1 MEQIIGED
9 NYSNR
14 KWSTNWNYGALIQFG
29 GRILGEA
36 EKEGGMCGCS
46 ATDAG
51 CDPVNDKWW
60 QSCVYLTCAPNSLLL
75 KRLKC
80 CESVYGRGQSW
91 TQASLTAPGKPKHDF
106 LDSVLKINLLGPA
119 GSSHLSMTLPVR
131 DFFLASFKIKPAR
144 QLPGVQGRSQN
155 AEQT

>member
-1 MEQIIGED
+1 M
-9 NYSNR
+9 
-14 KWSTNWNYGALIQFG
+14 KHKLKLWS
-29 GRILGEA
+29 
-36 EKEGGMCGCS
+36 S
-46 ATDAG
+46 
-51 CDPVNDKWW
+51 DPVLGKDSGRGGEGEWDVWMFCSRCWLWPSKW
-60 QSCVYLTCAPNSLLL
+60 QVVAELCVPTCAPNSLLL

-131 DFFLASFKIKPAR
+131 DFFLASFKIKLAR